1 MASIENQTSKLK
13 DEGGKK
19 KKQSHH
25 KAKITKKCK
34 LLVKI

>member
-19 KKQSHH
+19 KNNR
-25 KAKITKKCK
+25 ITKQK
-34 LLVKI
+34 LQRNVNYW